1 MITIQRLRIANCR
14 LSILEE
20 LGFDFTVLTKNYN
33 WPKLPNKKS
42 MIADRWF
49 RKGRYWKIAWTFALN
64 SKLKHT
70 KNNNLQESMHTWPN
84 LIVKVIIL
92 FLSLTNQFVRRL
104 HHIRNQSIFLIG
116 QNVVKVQKRR
126 QIKFNV
132 KMESL
137 MCSVFRCCSSTI
149 GHDFTRAN
157 GSFST
162 CHNQLNAAP
171 IFIFT
176 G

>member
-1 MITIQRLRIANCR
+1 MTKFDRESDH
-14 LSILEE
+14 SISFIDE
-20 LGFDFTVLTKNYN
+20 L
-33 WPKLPNKKS
+33 
-42 MIADRWF
+42 
-49 RKGRYWKIAWTFALN
+49 
-64 SKLKHT
+64 
-70 KNNNLQESMHTWPN
+70 
-84 LIVKVIIL
+84 
-92 FLSLTNQFVRRL
+92 VRRL
-104 HHIRNQSIFLIG
+104 HHIQSQSIFLIG

-137 MCSVFRCCSSTI
+137 MCSVVRCCSSTI